1 MKINGPEQ
9 RDGDLINLT
18 PLIDIVFL
26 LLIFFMVTSSFKE
39 DERDLK
45 VVLPG
50 AQNADPIKNLPE
62 LLLVSVREN
71 GDFYVGTQRLDRE
84 ELRTLFER
92 AKEKNA
98 KQKVLIRADQDT
110 AIQHFVVVI
119 DLCAG
124 LGISASLATMETG
137 SAEGGG

>member
-1 MKINGPEQ
+1 MKINVPS
-9 RDGDLINLT
+9 RDKGDIINLT

-50 AQNADPIKNLPE
+50 AENADPIKDLPE
-62 LLLVSVREN
+62 VILVSIRKE
-71 GDFYVGTQRLDRE
+71 GDFYVGNRKLEVED
-84 ELRTLFER
+84 LRTLFER
-92 AKEKNA
+92 AKEKNSQ
-98 KQKVLIRADQDT
+98 QKVMIRADRDV
-110 AIQHFVVVI
+110 AIQHPVVVL

-124 LGISASLATMETG
+124 MGIATSIATSDPSASKG
-137 SAEGGG
+137 D